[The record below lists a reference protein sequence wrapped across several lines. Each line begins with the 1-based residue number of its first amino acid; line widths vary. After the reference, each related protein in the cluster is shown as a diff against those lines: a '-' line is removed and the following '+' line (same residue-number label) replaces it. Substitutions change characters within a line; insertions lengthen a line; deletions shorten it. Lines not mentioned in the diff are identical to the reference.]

1 MGYPVE
7 QGQAWDG
14 PDVPRQAP
22 AGHDPAGRAPAWGTA
37 ESAPQGGGWPANEL
51 EQVLGA
57 ALGDPG
63 ATPRVIEV
71 LARSSV
77 WIPLPAGGDPQ
88 GHSLDLPTI
97 ELAGAPY
104 VPVFSSQEVF
114 LQQAPGMA
122 FAIAPVWEFARGL
135 PLGVGIAV
143 NPEAPVG
150 IPVPPEGVAEL
161 RRGPQ
166 QDRWD
171 HDGTQVGGR
180 VALREPV
187 PGEDPEPFLAAAR
200 NELSALPG
208 VLTARRALASVEGEP
223 TVLFVGV
230 QLDPAA
236 PADPVAV
243 NAALGRALGTAPL
256 PGGVHLVLLDVV
268 DDPVV
273 EWLLNRV
280 QPFHVRP

>member
-1 MGYPVE
+1 MAFPVE
-7 QGQAWDG
+7 QQGPGEHGPGQQGQEWGA
-14 PDVPRQAP
+14 PQAP
-22 AGHDPAGRAPAWGTA
+22 
-37 ESAPQGGGWPANEL
+37 PQGGPWPSNEL
-51 EQVLGA
+51 EQVLTA

-71 LARSSV
+71 LARSQV
-77 WIPLPAGGDPQ
+77 WIPLPAGADPQ
-88 GHSLDLPTI
+88 GQGLDLPTI

-122 FAIAPVWEFARGL
+122 FAIAPAWEFARGL

-143 NPEAPVG
+143 NPQAPVG

-161 RRGPQ
+161 RRGPRE
-166 QDRWD
+166 DRWEAE
-171 HDGTQVGGR
+171 GMPPGGR

-187 PGEDPEPFLAAAR
+187 PGEDPEHFLAAAR
-200 NELSALPG
+200 AELAQLPG

-230 QLDPAA
+230 QLDLAA

-243 NAALGRALGTAPL
+243 NEALGRALGTAPL
-256 PGGVHLVLLDVV
+256 PGGVHLVLLDLV

-280 QPFHVRP
+280 QPFWTRM

>member
-7 QGQAWDG
+7 QQQGWGG
-14 PDVPRQAP
+14 P
-22 AGHDPAGRAPAWGTA
+22 
-37 ESAPQGGGWPANEL
+37 ESAPPGGGWPANEL
-51 EQVLGA
+51 EQVLTA

-71 LARSSV
+71 LARSQV
-77 WIPLPAGGDPQ
+77 WVPLPAGADPQ
-88 GHSLDLPTI
+88 GRALDLPTI
-97 ELAGAPY
+97 ELAGDPY

-143 NPEAPVG
+143 NPEAAVG
-150 IPVPPEGVAEL
+150 IPVPPQGVAEL
-161 RRGPQ
+161 RRGPRD
-166 QDRWD
+166 DRWEAPD
-171 HDGTQVGGR
+171 APTGGR

-187 PGEDPEPFLAAAR
+187 PGEDPEAFLAACR
-200 NELSALPG
+200 SELSALPG

-223 TVLFVGV
+223 TVMFVGV

-236 PADPVAV
+236 PADPAV
-243 NAALGRALGTAPL
+243 VNGALGRALGTAPL
-256 PGGVHLVLLDVV
+256 PGGVHLVLLDLAE
-268 DDPVV
+268 DPVV

-280 QPFHVRP
+280 QPFYTRM

>member
-7 QGQAWDG
+7 QQQGWGG
-14 PDVPRQAP
+14 P
-22 AGHDPAGRAPAWGTA
+22 
-37 ESAPQGGGWPANEL
+37 ESAPPGGGWPANEL
-51 EQVLGA
+51 EQVLTA

-71 LARSSV
+71 LARSQV
-77 WIPLPAGGDPQ
+77 WIPLPAGADPQ
-88 GHSLDLPTI
+88 GQALDLPTI
-97 ELAGAPY
+97 ELAGDPY

-114 LQQAPGMA
+114 LQQAPGMP

-143 NPEAPVG
+143 NPEAAVG
-150 IPVPPEGVAEL
+150 IPVPPQGVAEL
-161 RRGPQ
+161 RRGPRD
-166 QDRWD
+166 DRWEAPD
-171 HDGTQVGGR
+171 APTGGR

-187 PGEDPEPFLAAAR
+187 PGEDPEAFLAACR
-200 NELSALPG
+200 SELSALPG

-223 TVLFVGV
+223 TVMFVGV

-236 PADPVAV
+236 PADPAAV
-243 NAALGRALGTAPL
+243 NGALGRALGTAPL
-256 PGGVHLVLLDVV
+256 PGGVHLVLLDLAE
-268 DDPVV
+268 DPVV

-280 QPFHVRP
+280 QPFYTRM

>member
-7 QGQAWDG
+7 QQQGWGG
-14 PDVPRQAP
+14 PEAAP
-22 AGHDPAGRAPAWGTA
+22 P
-37 ESAPQGGGWPANEL
+37 GGGWPANEL
-51 EQVLGA
+51 EQVLTA

-63 ATPRVIEV
+63 ATPRVFEV
-71 LARSSV
+71 LARSQV

-88 GHSLDLPTI
+88 GQALDLPTI
-97 ELAGAPY
+97 ELAGDPY
-104 VPVFSSQEVF
+104 VPVFSSQEVL

-150 IPVPPEGVAEL
+150 IPVPPQGVAEL
-161 RRGPQ
+161 RRGPRE
-166 QDRWD
+166 DRWD
-171 HDGTQVGGR
+171 APEAPTGGR

-187 PGEDPEPFLAAAR
+187 PGEDPEAFLAACR
-200 NELSALPG
+200 YELSGLPG

-223 TVLFVGV
+223 TVMFVGV

-236 PADPVAV
+236 PAEPAAV
-243 NAALGRALGTAPL
+243 NEALGRALGTAPL
-256 PGGVHLVLLDVV
+256 PGGVHLVLLDLAE
-268 DDPVV
+268 DPVV

-280 QPFHVRP
+280 QPFYARM

>member
-7 QGQAWDG
+7 QTQAWGG
-14 PDVPRQAP
+14 PEA
-22 AGHDPAGRAPAWGTA
+22 
-37 ESAPQGGGWPANEL
+37 APQGGSWPANEL
-51 EQVLGA
+51 EQVLTA

-71 LARSSV
+71 LARSQV
-77 WIPLPAGGDPQ
+77 WIPLPAGADPQ
-88 GHSLDLPTI
+88 GQSLDLPTI

-104 VPVFSSQEVF
+104 VPVFSSQEQF
-114 LQQAPGMA
+114 AQQAPGLA
-122 FAIAPVWEFARGL
+122 FAIAPAWEFARGL

-143 NPEAPVG
+143 NPQAPVG

-161 RRGPQ
+161 RRGPRE
-166 QDRWD
+166 DRWAQE
-171 HDGTQVGGR
+171 GESGGR

-187 PGEDPEPFLAAAR
+187 SDEEPVGFLAAAAA
-200 NELSALPG
+200 ELSLLPG

-223 TVLFVGV
+223 TVMFVGV
-230 QLDPAA
+230 QLDPAG
-236 PADPVAV
+236 PADPAV
-243 NAALGRALGTAPL
+243 VNEALGRALGTAPL
-256 PGGVHLVLLDVV
+256 PGGVHLVLLDLV

-280 QPFHVRP
+280 QPFYARM

>member
-7 QGQAWDG
+7 QQQGWGG
-14 PDVPRQAP
+14 PKAAP
-22 AGHDPAGRAPAWGTA
+22 P
-37 ESAPQGGGWPANEL
+37 GGGWPANEL
-51 EQVLGA
+51 EQVLTA

-63 ATPRVIEV
+63 ATPRVFEV
-71 LARSSV
+71 LARSQV

-88 GHSLDLPTI
+88 GQALDLPTI
-97 ELAGAPY
+97 ELAGDPY
-104 VPVFSSQEVF
+104 VPVFSSQEVL

-150 IPVPPEGVAEL
+150 IPVPPQGVAEL
-161 RRGPQ
+161 RRGPRE
-166 QDRWD
+166 DRWD
-171 HDGTQVGGR
+171 APEAPTGGR

-187 PGEDPEPFLAAAR
+187 PGEDPEAFLAACR
-200 NELSALPG
+200 YELSGLPG

-223 TVLFVGV
+223 TVMFVGV

-236 PADPVAV
+236 PAEPAAV
-243 NAALGRALGTAPL
+243 NEALGRALGTAPL
-256 PGGVHLVLLDVV
+256 PGGVHLVLLDLAE
-268 DDPVV
+268 DPVV

-280 QPFHVRP
+280 QPFYARM

>member
-7 QGQAWDG
+7 QGQAWGG
-14 PDVPRQAP
+14 P
-22 AGHDPAGRAPAWGTA
+22 
-37 ESAPQGGGWPANEL
+37 ESAPEGGSWPANEL
-51 EQVLGA
+51 EQVLTA

-63 ATPRVIEV
+63 ATPRVFEV
-71 LARSSV
+71 LARSQV
-77 WIPLPAGGDPQ
+77 WIPLPAGADPQ
-88 GHSLDLPTI
+88 GQALDLPTM

-104 VPVFSSQEVF
+104 VPVFTSQEVF

-122 FAIAPVWEFARGL
+122 FAVAPVWEFARGL

-143 NPEAPVG
+143 NPQAPVG

-161 RRGPQ
+161 RRGPRA
-166 QDRWD
+166 DRWD
-171 HDGTQVGGR
+171 EGGDAPAAGGR

-187 PGEDPEPFLAAAR
+187 PGEEPVAFLTAACA
-200 NELSALPG
+200 ELAALPG

-236 PADPVAV
+236 PADPAAV
-243 NAALGRALGTAPL
+243 NEALGRALGTAPL

-280 QPFHVRP
+280 QPFYGRM